1 MVVFVGAS
9 NTLSMANGLI
19 STAIGTGTLSGAA
32 FSLIDNMNKNPNVG
46 RAIGVS
52 SVIGGTASAFLGSAL
67 TLKSGTTGISAV
79 TGAGISSILGILSGA
94 SVSSAICGMIRVIEP
109 ALIASSLGLA
119 VLGAAQ
125 DENLYT
131 FDCWKQIVHDNST
144 EPSNGRLVN
153 DIIADPNVKQ
163 VKILKDSDSLEKLI
177 VENIWNEEFLL
188 EFFNLPTNGQLVAHA
203 IKIA

>member
-1 MVVFVGAS
+1 MLTGP
-9 NTLSMANGLI
+9 
-19 STAIGTGTLSGAA
+19 IGW
-32 FSLIDNMNKNPNVG
+32 
-46 RAIGVS
+46 
-52 SVIGGTASAFLGSAL
+52 
-67 TLKSGTTGISAV
+67 
-79 TGAGISSILGILSGA
+79 
-94 SVSSAICGMIRVIEP
+94 
-109 ALIASSLGLA
+109 A

-203 IKIA
+203 IKI